1 MKNLLI
7 LLICLVTNISFG
19 QVNIPKDTIFNVD
32 KNKDELYAN
41 AKMVI
46 AESFKSAQDVIQN
59 YDKENYVILV
69 KGSIPETITLGL
81 QTLTYHFKFTT
92 KIYIKDSKCRIII
105 DDVYNS
111 SSPYKYNTILINQ
124 FRGAFADNLTKKK
137 HTELMSLLEKDI
149 NFFIKNFITNMQDT
163 NLLLKSDW

>member
-1 MKNLLI
+1 MKNSIILI
-7 LLICLVTNISFG
+7 LICLTTNLFG
-19 QVNIPKDTIFNVD
+19 QVSIPKDTVFNVD

-59 YDKENYVILV
+59 DDKENYVILV
-69 KGSIPETITLGL
+69 KGSIPETITLSL
-81 QTLTYHFKFTT
+81 QTLTYYFKFTT

-105 DDVYNS
+105 DNVYNS
-111 SSPYKYNTILINQ
+111 SSPYKYNTILINE
-124 FRGAFADNLTKKK
+124 FRGTWLDNLTKKK
-137 HTELMSLLEKDI
+137 HTELMSLLENDI
-149 NFFIKNFITNMQDT
+149 NLFVNNFIKNMQDT